1 MKKTKPPRPHPRRT
15 IVRRYPTELQTL
27 QENGRWFVVAPVNG
41 PRGLRVEAIVAVG
54 DTEEA
59 ALAAAA
65 LKGDAWKKSCF
76 IEWRSGRP
84 RSTGP

>member
-1 MKKTKPPRPHPRRT
+1 MKKAKPPRTRPYLRRT
-15 IVRRYPTELQTL
+15 VTRRYPTELETR

-54 DTEEA
+54 ATEEA

-65 LKGDAWKKSCF
+65 LKGDAWKKSCS
-76 IEWRSGRP
+76 IEWRSA
-84 RSTGP
+84 